1 MSVKT
6 VADRIRARHRP
17 TGNVHQPEWEGRYI
31 GGSTIVKLT
40 AADYALRILAQKRGE
55 VAPTSGNKFWS
66 YKGNTLAGGS
76 LADADCSEVHAEIG
90 LSVAGWRLVIHPDAV
105 SVVDDKVVVQEH
117 KSHGTPST
125 AKIESAKRQA
135 MLGLAAMWWEA
146 HAAFSERP
154 DREVYVFPVAAW
166 HPDQTAHFDW
176 LRSYVP
182 DGVVVVVVPDQ
193 PLDGNNGERGGDPTI
208 IREFPMTMEQVQ
220 EILDFYVS
228 KAMAIASA
236 VEADD
241 PEIAAA
247 WDKEHPTE
255 YLRDFEELAD
265 GTGDLATNLAAY
277 HKLAKIADEAIDEKR
292 RIGELICIEIQDKQA
307 KKQGVAGGWTATVVN
322 RDNDQYADIKALREA
337 GLDGFIRTKKP
348 YRYPLVRGVAEVEA

>member
-1 MSVKT
+1 
-6 VADRIRARHRP
+6 
-17 TGNVHQPEWEGRYI
+17 
-31 GGSTIVKLT
+31 
-40 AADYALRILAQKRGE
+40 
-55 VAPTSGNKFWS
+55 
-66 YKGNTLAGGS
+66 
-76 LADADCSEVHAEIG
+76 
-90 LSVAGWRLVIHPDAV
+90 
-105 SVVDDKVVVQEH
+105 
-117 KSHGTPST
+117 
-125 AKIESAKRQA
+125 
-135 MLGLAAMWWEA
+135 
-146 HAAFSERP
+146 
-154 DREVYVFPVAAW
+154 
-166 HPDQTAHFDW
+166 
-176 LRSYVP
+176 
-182 DGVVVVVVPDQ
+182 
-193 PLDGNNGERGGDPTI
+193 
-208 IREFPMTMEQVQ
+208 MTMEQVQ